1 MSGSIV
7 LGANGQDGS
16 YLCESLA
23 ASGQRVVAL
32 GRQADYAKPLP
43 NGDFRYLQVDL
54 TNREALRTALSAEH
68 PDHIYHVAAV
78 HGESGFSYESVVPE
92 LFAVNVLSV
101 HVCLEYLRK
110 IDDGRLFYASSSKV
124 FGDLAQQKI
133 TERITEKTAK
143 HADCLYSA
151 AKIAAG
157 HLIECYRRDHG
168 VGAITAHLFNHES
181 PRHQPAHFVP
191 KVARALA
198 NGLAGAGEPVVINSL
213 EFFADFGSARE
224 YMEMSVRAMELGL
237 DGEYVVATGQTVWAA
252 EAVEALFES
261 HALDYKEW
269 LQVPVPKA
277 RPDVTPFIV
286 DANRL
291 TDALGY
297 SPQLKFPQLVEEIAD
312 AIRES

>member
-16 YLCESLA
+16 YLCEALA
-23 ASGQRVVAL
+23 ASGQRVLAI

-43 NGDFRYLQVDL
+43 SGDFRYLQVDL
-54 TNREALRTALSAEH
+54 TDHEALRAVLSTEH

-92 LFAVNVLSV
+92 LFAVSVLSV
-101 HVCLEYLRK
+101 HVCLEYLRE

-124 FGDLAQQKI
+124 FGDSPQQK
-133 TERITEKTAK
+133 ITEKTAK
-143 HADCLYSA
+143 RADCLYST

-157 HLIECYRRDHG
+157 NLIECYRRNHG
-168 VGAITAHLFNHES
+168 VGAIIAHLFNHES
-181 PRHQPAHFVP
+181 PRRQPAYFVP
-191 KVARALA
+191 KVARALS

-224 YMEMSVRAMELGL
+224 YMEMSVKAMELGL

-252 EAVEALFES
+252 EAVESLFES
-261 HALDYKEW
+261 HKLDYRKW
-269 LQVPVPKA
+269 LQAPVPGDK
-277 RPDVTPFIV
+277 PGEIPFIV
-286 DANRL
+286 DIGKL
-291 TDALGY
+291 TDALACT
-297 SPQLKFPQLVEEIAD
+297 PELQFPQLVEEIAD
-312 AIRES
+312 AIRRS